1 MMESESLQA
10 AWNDMGNQLMRMQ
23 AELTALRQWKNTV
36 DHYPDLPAVL
46 RPKDVAEAARI
57 SLTKAY
63 EVMCDGSMHVFY
75 AGKSPRCPRAEFIRW
90 MQAGGSRKQKKEETA

>member
-1 MMESESLQA
+1 MDTNDFKESWQR
-10 AWNDMGNQLMRMQ
+10 MGEQISSMQ

-75 AGKSPRCPRAEFIRW
+75 AGKSPRCPRAEFIHW